1 MKKRRVA
8 GMIGGGLALALALFA
23 GLSVADRLAERTDD
37 SAPRDPASRPA
48 AASLTPVSIAQVSEL
63 PGPALRLSGTA
74 EAASVVM
81 LLDRGER
88 IRQVRSDESGQWS
101 ATLDV
106 PPRPMA
112 IEAVLFEAAPGDG
125 DSAADGAAV
134 SPGIRGAQTVFRV
147 HRPTDRE
154 AGLPPLIMVSA
165 PAAPTRIVSSP
176 FGGLPASGPLAMGAI
191 DYDDAGG
198 VIFSGLSTA
207 PGRVR
212 LYVANTQIGETRVGA
227 DGRWAY
233 IASSVMPLGEY
244 DVRAE
249 LLPSEPAGERGSVSV
264 LFERLPPV
272 AASGSDDEGALSVN
286 FEPFRW
292 QIRRSLVG
300 GGMQSTAIFAPLEE
314 PGEEPGEEP
323 AEAPAQDPIT
333 P

>member
-8 GMIGGGLALALALFA
+8 GMIGGGLALAFLLFA
-23 GLSVADRLAERTDD
+23 GLSVADRIEVTSDPDADDAQRRLAL
-37 SAPRDPASRPA
+37 SKPI

-63 PGPALRLSGTA
+63 PGPSLRLSGTA

-88 IRQVRSDESGQWS
+88 VRQVRSNADGLWS

-106 PPRPMA
+106 PDRPMA
-112 IEAVLFEAAPGDG
+112 IEAVLFEDSAVNAGTDAAASAPGL
-125 DSAADGAAV
+125 
-134 SPGIRGAQTVFRV
+134 RGVETVFRI
-147 HRPTDRE
+147 HRPADQA
-154 AGLPPLIMVSA
+154 AGLPPLIMIAA
-165 PAAPTRIVSSP
+165 PAAPTRLVSSP

-198 VIFSGLSTA
+198 VIFSGVSA
-207 PGRVR
+207 EPGRVR
-212 LYVANTQIGETRVGA
+212 LYVSNSAIGETRVGA

-233 IASSVMPLGEY
+233 IAASVMPLGEY

-249 LLPSEPAGERGSVSV
+249 LLPTDPAAARASVSV
-264 LFERLPPV
+264 PFERLRPV
-272 AASGSDDEGALSVN
+272 RATEGADDEGALSVN

-300 GGMQSTAIFAPLEE
+300 GGMQSTAIFAPEE
-314 PGEEPGEEP
+314 LSAVPDLEP
-323 AEAPAQDPIT
+323 APEPAPAAE
-333 P
+333 